1 MFVKLKVWTPDGEI
15 VISEIEKQDDL
26 LRELRA
32 IGQKFCCRASDLDY
46 QVGDG
51 IRVTGDSGALDR
63 GIDARGL
70 PPLDNE
76 NT

>member
-1 MFVKLKVWTPDGEI
+1 MFVKLKVWTPDGE
-15 VISEIEKQDDL
+15 VFHTEIENQDDL
-26 LRELRA
+26 LRELSA
-32 IGQKFCCRASDLDY
+32 IGQKFCCRACDLDY

-70 PPLDNE
+70 PPSDDE
-76 NT
+76 DS